1 MFNIQ
6 SFYSKNLKY
15 VDPGYEKLPKWNVII
30 KNGTQI
36 KLSLRV
42 LGGVKQ
48 SEHKNSSSLF

>member
-36 KLSLRV
+36 KLSLRI
-42 LGGVKQ
+42 LGGGKQ